1 MARHI
6 SPSGI
11 PDRLSVNAFWDLF
24 GALEHEEL
32 DFKKGVPDS
41 ILETIPAMAMTSG
54 GIIVHGV
61 TDDRRIVG
69 CPKSQNTVDRI
80 TQRAHECGVE
90 VRIQRVVV
98 GKKELTLTVIPEVRG
113 RVVTTPDGRLLRRV
127 GSACV
132 PLRGDAHGWFVRD
145 RIGTSGEE
153 APVDNFAPS
162 DLSLSSL
169 NLALEADGRD
179 AVGSDK
185 AFKALADLGVA
196 SSGPT
201 SLDTKALRAAVVL
214 FARSP
219 GNFIPRGTVQLVR
232 RLGVGPGPGPTS
244 ERTECSEPLADSLER
259 CLGFVTRHT
268 KQFEVITGT
277 TRDVLPEYPTTV
289 LREAIINALAHRDY
303 NLTGATV
310 DITIWDDRIE
320 IQSPGSLPAHITVEN
335 MRSEHFSRNPRIMR
349 VLKTMKLVEEYG
361 EGVDRMYREMETR
374 LLEPPTFFDSG
385 SSVTVTLLNRFVVD
399 VDDQVW
405 LSLLGSYQLTA
416 DERRILV
423 AARKEGSITPRRLR
437 QLLPG
442 REVNELLVGGL
453 AKGLLTRVGQRGGSR
468 YMLSDE
474 VLLRVGGTA
483 MEAQSR
489 KRQMLLDE
497 INRVGSISTVEG
509 AHLLGEEMSMVR
521 SILNDLARTGL
532 ARAEGRTRA
541 RRYYRT

>member
-1 MARHI
+1 MVSINR
-6 SPSGI
+6 SDI
-11 PDRLSVNAFWDLF
+11 PDRLSVDAFWDLF
-24 GALEHEEL
+24 GAIEHEEL
-32 DFKKGVPDS
+32 DFKKGVADS

-61 TDDRRIVG
+61 TDDREIVG
-69 CPKSQNTVDRI
+69 CPRSQNTVDRI
-80 TQRAHECGVE
+80 TQRAHECGVV
-90 VRIQRVVV
+90 VRTQPIVVDD
-98 GKKELTLTVIPEVRG
+98 KELTLTIVPEVRG

-127 GSACV
+127 GGACL

-145 RIGTSGEE
+145 RIGISGEE
-153 APVDNFAPS
+153 AIVDNFAPS
-162 DLSLSSL
+162 DLSLPSL
-169 NLALEADGRD
+169 NLALEADGQRS
-179 AVGSDK
+179 VGLER
-185 AFKALADLGVA
+185 AFKSLADLGVA

-214 FARSP
+214 FAKRP
-219 GNFIPRGTVQLVR
+219 GRFIPRGTVQLVR
-232 RLGVGPGPGPTS
+232 RPGVGPGPGPTS
-244 ERTECSEPLADSLER
+244 ERREFSKPLADTLEK
-259 CLGFVTRHT
+259 CLEFITRHT
-268 KQFEVITGT
+268 RQFEVIIGT

-335 MRSEHFSRNPRIMR
+335 MRHEHFSRNPRIMR

-361 EGVDRMYREMETR
+361 EGIDRMYREMEAR
-374 LLEPPTFFDSG
+374 LMEPPTFFDSG
-385 SSVTVTLLNRFVVD
+385 SSVTVTLLNRFLVD

-405 LSLLGSYQLTA
+405 LSLLGSYRLTA

-423 AARKEGSITPRRLR
+423 AARKEGSLTPRRTR

-442 REVNELLVGGL
+442 REVNRLLAGGL
-453 AKGLLTRVGQRGGSR
+453 AKGLLTRIGERGGSR
-468 YMLSDE
+468 YVLSDE
-474 VLLRVGGTA
+474 VLLRVGGIA

-497 INRVGSISTVEG
+497 INRVGSISTAEG
-509 AHLLGEEMSMVR
+509 AQLLGEEMALVR
-521 SILNDLARTGL
+521 NILNDLARAGL